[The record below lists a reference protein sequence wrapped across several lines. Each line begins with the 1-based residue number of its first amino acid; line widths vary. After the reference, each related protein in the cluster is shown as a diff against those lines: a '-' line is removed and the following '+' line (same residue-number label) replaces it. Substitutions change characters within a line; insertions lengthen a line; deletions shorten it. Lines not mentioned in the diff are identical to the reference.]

1 VIRSDFPDNSY
12 VISICVQSDAVSTG
26 ILFSAGSGEPSQT
39 PRAVRVLI
47 VDDERDTT
55 LTLTLLLRGEGYDV
69 KGVHSGRE
77 ALTALRDFEPDV
89 MISDIAMP
97 GMSGWELARQV
108 RKMQPGD
115 RPLLIAISGAYTKAV
130 DRLLSES
137 IGFNHYFT
145 KPCDPNVLLR
155 LLEPL
160 AATL

>member
-1 VIRSDFPDNSY
+1 MAVGSY
-12 VISICVQSDAVSTG
+12 FVAGQGGESTRPTHQ
-26 ILFSAGSGEPSQT
+26 L
-39 PRAVRVLI
+39 RVLI

-55 LTLTLLLRGEGYDV
+55 LTLTTLLQGEGYDV
-69 KGVHSGRE
+69 KGVHSGAE
-77 ALTALRDFEPDV
+77 ALSALRDFEPDV

-108 RKMQPGD
+108 RRMRPGD
-115 RPLLIAISGAYTKAV
+115 RPLLIAISGAYTKVV

-137 IGFNHYFT
+137 IGFQHYFT

-160 AATL
+160 AAGR

>member
-1 VIRSDFPDNSY
+1 MPARSYF
-12 VISICVQSDAVSTG
+12 A
-26 ILFSAGSGEPSQT
+26 AGQGGESKRPTRQL
-39 PRAVRVLI
+39 RVLI

-55 LTLTLLLRGEGYDV
+55 LTLTALLQGEGYDV
-69 KGVHSGRE
+69 KDAHSGAE

-108 RKMQPGD
+108 RRMRPGD
-115 RPLLIAISGAYTKAV
+115 RPLLIAISGAYTKVV

-137 IGFNHYFT
+137 IGFQHYFT

-160 AATL
+160 AAGR